1 MPDWMRSSGTQVLL
15 IAILV
20 LAVLF
25 GFQFYQNQ
33 KRLEVQKQIE
43 LLNVRVA
50 FGQDERRVSTG
61 VFGTVFNNSEQI
73 IRLLEI
79 TTDYLDEEN
88 EVVKSARFFPVY
100 HLSFQN
106 PGALEPQQSRQFG
119 FDLEPQAPPNW
130 SGEVRTRVSEVQ
142 FR

>member
-1 MPDWMRSSGTQVLL
+1 MPDWMHSSGTRVLL
-15 IAILV
+15 IASLA

-33 KRLEVQKQIE
+33 KRLEAQKQIE
-43 LLNVRVA
+43 LLDVRVA

-61 VFGTVFNNSEQI
+61 VFGTVLNNSEQVI
-73 IRLLEI
+73 KMLEI
-79 TTDYLDEEN
+79 TIGYLSKEDE
-88 EVVKSARFFPVY
+88 VIKSARFFPIY

-106 PGALEPQQSRQFG
+106 PGTLEPKQSREFG
-119 FDLEPQAPPNW
+119 FDLEPQAPPDW
-130 SGEVRTRVSEVQ
+130 SGEVWTRVSEVQ